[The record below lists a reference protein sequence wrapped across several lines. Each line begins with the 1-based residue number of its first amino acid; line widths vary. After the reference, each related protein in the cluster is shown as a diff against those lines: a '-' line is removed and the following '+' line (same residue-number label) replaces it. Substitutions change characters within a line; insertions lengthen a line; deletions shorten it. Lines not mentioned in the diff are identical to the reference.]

1 MQSIRQQAIKGA
13 LASLILAI
21 VLIGACEAKPPTPLR
36 NSQSVIIVVANR
48 LVLSDLPDVSLPAI
62 CKILRSGAIGLISP
76 NCVGAKT
83 EASVIMTANAG
94 APTKGGIYI
103 REFYNIGESLS
114 NDENAGDA
122 YLARTGRRPKGD
134 SAVFL
139 GLAPALRDTAK
150 ATYIPGGLGALG
162 DALHAAK
169 IKTCV
174 SGNADTEDGLDRAAA
189 TLVVD
194 SRGIV
199 DSGAFSL
206 EPSDSDFETPKI
218 NGRSVQ
224 VIYFGESTR
233 LDELK
238 MTMTDEAVASHK
250 ARSMRSLD
258 RLLNKLISNHPD
270 ATIVL
275 VSFSPPI
282 SPSWDQLTPVA
293 VYPSPRP
300 GLLVSKATRTAG
312 VIAASDFA
320 PTLLDILKLPASSGM
335 LGRPAE
341 VIAEPNAPEILE
353 SVETRT
359 TTNKQLLLPMGVAL
373 AIIGAISLTTA
384 ACVAGF
390 SLRPSRRVRKFILT
404 GLVISACAAGSLLL
418 AASAPPDAVG
428 QWLGAFAY
436 LVLLVIAASMIA
448 KLFPAGKVRALPIV
462 AAYAITALTIIGDA
476 LTGGN
481 LCKFSGLSSFHI
493 TGMRFHGI
501 GNEYAGVLIPTAAL
515 AVMFATKNRWAMC
528 AAGVVTI
535 ITLGLGFLGANYGGT
550 AAAVVTFVL
559 LMFAVSRGRFGAGH
573 VAIAF
578 VLGIIAVPVFA
589 AIDWKLS
596 GGGGSHAAQATG
608 LVERF
613 GGSYIVAI
621 ALRKILFNLKTTF
634 SVKGVSVL
642 AAFVP
647 FLTLWFWGV
656 RGKLADML
664 KQTPRVMAGTK
675 AILVGSVAA
684 FLFNDSGIVFAM
696 AMIAITVIIL
706 LYSLVE
712 EVEDAAN
719 SSA

>member
-1 MQSIRQQAIKGA
+1 MLVSLMLA
-13 LASLILAI
+13 LL
-21 VLIGACEAKPPTPLR
+21 LIGACEAESPTPLR

-48 LVLSDLPDVSLPAI
+48 LVLSDMADLSLPAI
-62 CKILRSGAIGLISP
+62 CKIFRSGAIGLISP

-103 REFYNIGESLS
+103 REFYNIYESLA
-114 NDENAGDA
+114 NGENAGDA
-122 YLARTGRRPKGD
+122 YLARTGRRVKGD

-139 GLAPALRDTAK
+139 GLAPALREAAK
-150 ATYIPGGLGALG
+150 ATYLPGGFGALG
-162 DALHAAK
+162 DALHQSGY
-169 IKTCV
+169 KTCV
-174 SGNADTEDGLDRAAA
+174 DGSADTDGSLDRAAA
-189 TLVVD
+189 ALLVD

-206 EPSDSDFETPKI
+206 EPSASDFEIPKI

-224 VIYFGESTR
+224 VVYFGESTR

-238 MTMTDEAVASHK
+238 MTMTDKAFASHK
-250 ARSMRSLD
+250 AGSMRSLD
-258 RLLNKLISNHPD
+258 RLLNKLITNHPD
-270 ATIVL
+270 ATIVF

-293 VYPSPRP
+293 IYPSPRP

-341 VIAEPNAPEILE
+341 VIAEPDALQILE

-359 TTNKQLLLPMGVAL
+359 TTNKQLLLPMGVVL
-373 AIIGAISLTTA
+373 AIIGALSMTAA
-384 ACVAGF
+384 ACVTAF
-390 SLRPSRRVRKFILT
+390 SLKPPKRVRKLILV
-404 GLVISACAAGSLLL
+404 GLVTAASAACALLL
-418 AASAPPDAVG
+418 AASAPPGALG
-428 QWLGAFAY
+428 QWLAALFY
-436 LVLLVIAASMIA
+436 LVLLILAASVIARLFSAS
-448 KLFPAGKVRALPIV
+448 GVRALPIV
-462 AAYAITALTIIGDA
+462 AAYAITALTIIVDA
-476 LTGGN
+476 VTGGN

-515 AVMFATKNRWAMC
+515 AVMFATKSRWMMC
-528 AAGVVTI
+528 AAGVITI
-535 ITLGLGFLGANYGGT
+535 FTLGLGSLGANYGGT

-559 LMFAVSRGRFGAGH
+559 LMYAINYGRFGARH

-578 VLGIIAVPVFA
+578 VVGIIAVPLFA
-589 AIDWKLS
+589 ALDWILS

-608 LVERF
+608 FVERF
-613 GGSYIVAI
+613 GGSYIISI

-634 SVKGVSVL
+634 SVKGISVL
-642 AAFVP
+642 AAFAP

-656 RGKLADML
+656 RGKLAQML

-712 EVEDAAN
+712 EAEDAAN
-719 SSA
+719 SCA